1 MITLGIINYNLPH
14 HVYYLIESIKK
25 QCKFEY
31 EIVVFDAGQ
40 DRPIINHVDNVTI
53 LRNRHFKYFDT
64 TDMTGLQVYNHAV
77 EELMNYCKSDDM
89 IIIDNKSLV
98 KGDLTKFVAKAADAI
113 VDQNYTGNIFRHRPR
128 HLPH

>member
-40 DRPIINHVDNVTI
+40 DRPIINHVDDVTI
-53 LRNRHFKYFDT
+53 LRNRYFKYFDS
-64 TDMTGLQVYNHAV
+64 TDMSGLQIYNI
-77 EELMNYCKSDDM
+77 S
-89 IIIDNKSLV
+89 
-98 KGDLTKFVAKAADAI
+98 
-113 VDQNYTGNIFRHRPR
+113 
-128 HLPH
+128 